1 MQLVIKL
8 FNNKFPKIGIVYP
21 TEYQAGKALETI
33 VDSHKDDKFR
43 ATIEVLNGSATLT
56 LSSIN
61 GSARIVYKTCE
72 FKIEQLKQLQAFV
85 KSDSQIHF
93 VHVYW
98 KGNTLYQAKVRFK
111 NPAPIVIYE
120 YEII

>member
-8 FNNKFPKIGIVYP
+8 FNNKSPKIGIVYP
-21 TEYQAGKALETI
+21 TEYQAGKAFEAIIDL
-33 VDSHKDDKFR
+33 HKDEKFS

-56 LSSIN
+56 LTSIN

-72 FKIEQLKQLQAFV
+72 FKIEQLKQLQVFV
-85 KSDSQIHF
+85 KPDSQIQF
-93 VHVYW
+93 IHVYW

-111 NPAPIVIYE
+111 NPAPIFIHE